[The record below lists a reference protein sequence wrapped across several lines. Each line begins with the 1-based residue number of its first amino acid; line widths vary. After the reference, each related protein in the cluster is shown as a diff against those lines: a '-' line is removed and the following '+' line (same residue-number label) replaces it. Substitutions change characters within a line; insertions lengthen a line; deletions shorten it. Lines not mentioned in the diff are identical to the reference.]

1 MSYMVENNNVFLAK
15 ENITYLYKEILKNN
29 RLFNIDKNT
38 RQSIIQNLINVM
50 KQSAVN
56 INMSK
61 VNKHNVDFIKKQ
73 FNERCVDKMKTFL
86 INNNLYNDK
95 PSSHKEDIRKRMD
108 SRNEPF
114 KGRTN
119 PVSQRPEAGAFK
131 PFGSDN
137 QPSEGFASIFKQP
150 MIGTQAQSSRDGM
163 SLDER
168 LRQMEAER
176 KGMMEKAV
184 PQKPQ
189 FLEPVNTN
197 PHQEQYQPQTTQ
209 ERLQQLEQSRQG
221 SHSNRPPTPDF
232 LKPEKVGNKEPMY
245 NIPDTGNSDG
255 GFTYFNKDENVASV
269 NFGSDDSK
277 LDESIS
283 VQERLA
289 RLQAERDNIAL
300 PPPPPKQNNQEQR
313 PPTPDFLKPQPVN
326 EQQQY
331 NLQQQQQQQ
340 QQQYKQQQQQQY
352 KQQQQQYN
360 QQQQQYKQQQQQQQ
374 QYNQQQQQQYNQQ
387 QPPKNEI
394 NYLQINVEENKSD
407 YKLEFN
413 QIDNIIGIK
422 LNSYYLPPQYYNFK
436 DSILEYIINNERKQI
451 RLNKGMYNYS
461 SLIEY
466 LNLNEDLEFSFT
478 PNRRLR
484 ITFKI
489 NNNTNSSLVL
499 PSFFKV
505 INNEFTEKLGFT
517 SIKDNLT
524 NNLIAD
530 NQIDMRPPQK
540 LYLYFLN
547 IDPNPFAIL
556 SFNNNGIGEI
566 NFSQPINLDML
577 HLKFL
582 TKDGLDYDFDGLNY
596 DFSFILKTISS

>member
-38 RQSIIQNLINVM
+38 KQSIIQNLINIM
-50 KQSAVN
+50 KQSAVS

-108 SRNEPF
+108 GRNEPF

-168 LRQMEAER
+168 LRKMEAER

-197 PHQEQYQPQTTQ
+197 PQQEHYQPQTTQ

-221 SHSNRPPTPDF
+221 GNSNRPPTPDF

-269 NFGSDDSK
+269 NFTSDDSK

-326 EQQQY
+326 EQQA
-331 NLQQQQQQQ
+331 
-340 QQQYKQQQQQQY
+340 QQY
-352 KQQQQQYN
+352 
-360 QQQQQYKQQQQQQQ
+360 
-374 QYNQQQQQQYNQQ
+374 QQ
-387 QPPKNEI
+387 QPPSQNNNQQQNNFTNIQPKNEV

-436 DSILEYIINNERKQI
+436 DSVLEYIINNERKQI

-478 PNRRLR
+478 PNRRIR

-499 PSFFKV
+499 PSFFKI

-566 NFSQPINLDML
+566 NFSQPISLDML

>member
-38 RQSIIQNLINVM
+38 KQSIIQNLINVM
-50 KQSAVN
+50 KHSAVS

-108 SRNEPF
+108 GRNEPF

-168 LRQMEAER
+168 LRKMEAER

-197 PHQEQYQPQTTQ
+197 PQQEHYQPQTTQ

-221 SHSNRPPTPDF
+221 GNSNRPPTPDF

-269 NFGSDDSK
+269 NFTSDDSK

-326 EQQQY
+326 EQQA
-331 NLQQQQQQQ
+331 
-340 QQQYKQQQQQQY
+340 QQY
-352 KQQQQQYN
+352 
-360 QQQQQYKQQQQQQQ
+360 
-374 QYNQQQQQQYNQQ
+374 QQ
-387 QPPKNEI
+387 QPPSQNNNQQQNNFTNIQPKNEV

-436 DSILEYIINNERKQI
+436 DSVLEYIINNERKQI

-478 PNRRLR
+478 PNRRIR

-499 PSFFKV
+499 PSFFKI

-566 NFSQPINLDML
+566 NFSQPISLDML